1 MSASIIETIEVET
14 KPFAMTLTGAQ
25 IFDALIKAG
34 HGDSPVQLQV
44 ITRNARNV
52 ACLVNYVHLLENP
65 GGTARLV
72 IGGFQN

>member
-14 KPFAMTLTGAQ
+14 KPFAMTLTAAHL
-25 IFDALIKAG
+25 FDALIKAG

-44 ITRNARNV
+44 ITRSARKV
-52 ACLVNYVHLLENP
+52 TCLVDYVHLMENP
-65 GGTARLV
+65 DGTARLV